1 MRCIQC
7 GAELPAGSRF
17 CSSCGAKQPE
27 AVGRPVEAGIADE
40 RREAG
45 DAARAGSVGERPQ
58 AEDVAER
65 PQAGSQGDWR
75 EAGGAG
81 EPPQAAGAGSM
92 ADRPEARPAAAG
104 TESARDPFDRRGRD
118 FGAAAVPP
126 PVAEEPIAVRL
137 TQSGAKPDAPAPG
150 RYSAG
155 AGEEEPPQMRPVSP
169 DARPARSAY
178 AAPADRDRSGSAGRS
193 GSARPSGG
201 RKAAAWVA
209 PTLLAVCAA
218 GALVWQ
224 TGYERDVSAETT
236 QIQRSAADAALGGNY
251 EIAESKLSLA
261 LAKRPNDSGIRSD
274 LDTVRTI
281 RRLDDRLT
289 DAQRLIGKKDAAGA
303 SAVLDEVQRELA
315 GLNGSAYDRLRVQ
328 LDKLREK
335 MELVGIRS
343 DAERADSLAEL
354 GGLMRTAA
362 DYPARDKAPVLE
374 LITDRIVKIGG
385 DEAEQAIASGSYYEA
400 AAVVDE
406 ARSYVPEAERLI
418 ELDKEISSLASD
430 SGGGSAGELIELL
443 GSELQAGTGELKLSD
458 FGQRAQGG
466 KVAFS
471 GTLTNVSNTSMSDLL
486 VEFRAYDAQGTFLGE
501 DWTEVRP
508 GGLKPGE
515 TASFADEVK
524 SAGEDAIIVI
534 DSVSW
539 YRE

>member
-17 CSSCGAKQPE
+17 CSSCGAKQPGVDERPAAPAESRE
-27 AVGRPVEAGIADE
+27 AGSAGAGPQAEREGRPAGSPEARSVADRPEADSRLE
-40 RREAG
+40 RREAE
-45 DAARAGSVGERPQ
+45 DAARADSI
-58 AEDVAER
+58 
-65 PQAGSQGDWR
+65 
-75 EAGGAG
+75 
-81 EPPQAAGAGSM
+81 

-104 TESARDPFDRRGRD
+104 TESARDPFDRRGRN
-118 FGAAAVPP
+118 FGAATAPAVPP

-150 RYSAG
+150 RYGAG

-169 DARPARSAY
+169 DSRSARSAY

-193 GSARPSGG
+193 GPARPGGG

-289 DAQRLIGKKDAAGA
+289 DAQRLIGTKDAAGA

-315 GLNGSAYDRLRVQ
+315 RLNGSAYDRLRVQ

-374 LITDRIVKIGG
+374 VITDRIVEIGG

-400 AAVVDE
+400 AAVVEE

-418 ELDKEISSLASD
+418 ELDKEISLLASD
-430 SGGGSAGELIELL
+430 SGGGSAGELLELL
-443 GSELQAGTGELKLSD
+443 GSQLQAGTGELKLSD
-458 FGQRAQGG
+458 FRQRAQGD

-471 GTLTNVSNTSMSDLL
+471 GTLTNVSNSSMSDLL

-515 TASFADEVK
+515 AASFADEVK
-524 SAGEDAIIVI
+524 SAGEGAIIVI

>member
-1 MRCIQC
+1 
-7 GAELPAGSRF
+7 
-17 CSSCGAKQPE
+17 
-27 AVGRPVEAGIADE
+27 
-40 RREAG
+40 
-45 DAARAGSVGERPQ
+45 
-58 AEDVAER
+58 
-65 PQAGSQGDWR
+65 
-75 EAGGAG
+75 
-81 EPPQAAGAGSM
+81 M
-92 ADRPEARPAAAG
+92 ADRPEARPGAAAG

-289 DAQRLIGKKDAAGA
+289 DAQRLIGTKDAAGA